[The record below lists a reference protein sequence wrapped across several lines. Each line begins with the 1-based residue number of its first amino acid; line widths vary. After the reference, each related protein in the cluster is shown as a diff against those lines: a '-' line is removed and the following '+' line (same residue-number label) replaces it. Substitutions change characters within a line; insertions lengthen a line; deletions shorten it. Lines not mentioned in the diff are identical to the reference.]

1 MRTASSQTG
10 SRGSRAAVPSGA
22 SRISENQ
29 SGVRGSNWSGVKI
42 MDNKLKIGLG
52 LGNAAVLLALMAVIN
67 GCHQPTQVEA
77 KSPTPVHLVD
87 VTLESSSQDLRYS
100 ASVLPFAQASLS
112 FKSAGYVTEIKQVV
126 GADGRRRDIG
136 PGDYVSRGSVLAQ
149 IRHQD
154 LKNQLDQAAAT
165 LVQAQAQH
173 VEATQDYERAKALY
187 ATQSLIKP
195 DFDQAQARFD
205 STRAGVDHADV
216 SLHQAQLALQDADL
230 RAPFSGYILARNIE
244 LGNLAEPGSTTFT
257 IADTSAVKIG
267 FGVPEYAVRH
277 LRLGQQF
284 SIHLQ
289 DDPKEYSGWVTSIA
303 ASADEKNR
311 VFAIEVTVPNP
322 KSYLKPGMI
331 ASLSVV
337 GVQNAPVPSVP
348 LTAVVADPASSG
360 RYTVVVAT
368 DESGKW
374 TAHVREVKLGET
386 HESDVA
392 VDGVKAGEKVIVVGA
407 AGLKDGDFIQV
418 LP

>member
-1 MRTASSQTG
+1 MD
-10 SRGSRAAVPSGA
+10 
-22 SRISENQ
+22 IDNK
-29 SGVRGSNWSGVKI
+29 VRESDWSGIDI
-42 MDNKLKIGLG
+42 MKNKLRIGLG
-52 LGNAAVLLALMAVIN
+52 PAKTAVLLAMMTATN
-67 GCHQPTQVEA
+67 GCQQPTHVEA

-87 VTLESSSQDLRYS
+87 VTLDSSSEDMHYS

-112 FKSAGYVTEIKQVV
+112 FKSEGYVTQIKQVV

-136 PGDYVSRGSVLAQ
+136 PGDYVGRGSVLAQ

-165 LVQAQAQH
+165 LSQAQAQH
-173 VEATQDYERAKALY
+173 LEATQDYERAKALY

-205 STRAGVDHADV
+205 STLAGVDQAKA
-216 SLHQAQLALQDADL
+216 SLHQAQLALEDADL
-230 RAPFSGYILARNIE
+230 MAPFSGYILARNIE
-244 LGNLAEPGSTTFT
+244 LGNLAAPGTPAFT

-267 FGVPEYAVRH
+267 FGVPDYAVRL

-289 DDPKEYSGWVTSIA
+289 DDPKEYKGRVTSIA

-322 KSYLKPGMI
+322 KALLKPGMI
-331 ASLSVV
+331 ASLSFT
-337 GVQNAPVPSVP
+337 GVHKAPVPSIP
-348 LTAVVADPASSG
+348 LSAVVADPASPG
-360 RYTVVVAT
+360 RYAVFVAS
-368 DESGKW
+368 EEGGKW
-374 TAHVREVKLGET
+374 VVHLRQVTLGET

-392 VDGVKAGEKVIVVGA
+392 VEGVNPADRVVVVGA
-407 AGLKDGDFIQV
+407 AGLKDGDLIQV

>member
-1 MRTASSQTG
+1 M
-10 SRGSRAAVPSGA
+10 
-22 SRISENQ
+22 
-29 SGVRGSNWSGVKI
+29 GSNRKRVGSVT
-42 MDNKLKIGLG
+42 
-52 LGNAAVLLALMAVIN
+52 AAVLLAAIVVAS
-67 GCHQPTQVEA
+67 GCQEPTKVAA
-77 KSPTPVHLVD
+77 KSPRPVHVLD
-87 VTLESSSQDLRYS
+87 VALYSPSEDLRYS
-100 ASVLPFAQASLS
+100 ASVLPYAEAVLS
-112 FKSAGYVTEIKQVV
+112 FKSAGYVTEIKQVA

-136 PGDYVSRGSVLAQ
+136 SGDYVARGAVLAQ

-154 LKNQLDQAAAT
+154 LKNQLDQATAT
-165 LVQAQAQH
+165 LSAAQAQH

-205 STRAGVDHADV
+205 STLAGVDQAKA
-216 SLHQAQLALQDADL
+216 SLHQAQLALEDADL

-244 LGNLAEPGSTTFT
+244 LGNLAEPGSAAFT
-257 IADTSAVKIG
+257 IADTSAVKIS
-267 FGVPEYAVRH
+267 FGVPEYAIRH

-289 DDPKEYSGWVTSIA
+289 DDPKEFSGRVTSIA

-331 ASLSVV
+331 ASLTVS
-337 GVQNAPVPSVP
+337 GVQKAPTPAVP
-348 LTAVVADPASSG
+348 LSAVVADPASPG
-360 RYTVVVAT
+360 RYAVFVAR
-368 DESGKW
+368 EEGGKW
-374 TAHVREVKLGET
+374 VAHLREVTLGET

-392 VDGVKAGEKVIVVGA
+392 VDGVKPGEKIVVVGA
-407 AGLKDGDFIQV
+407 AGLKDGDSVQV

>member
-1 MRTASSQTG
+1 MKNILR
-10 SRGSRAAVPSGA
+10 
-22 SRISENQ
+22 
-29 SGVRGSNWSGVKI
+29 
-42 MDNKLKIGLG
+42 IGLG
-52 LGNAAVLLALMAVIN
+52 PAKTAVLLAMMTATT
-67 GCHQPTQVEA
+67 GCQQPTHVEA

-87 VTLESSSQDLRYS
+87 VTLDSSSEDLRYS

-112 FKSAGYVTEIKQVV
+112 FKSAGYVTQIKQVV
-126 GADGRRRDIG
+126 GADGRHRDIG
-136 PGDYVSRGSVLAQ
+136 SGDYVTRGSVLAQ

-154 LKNQLDQAAAT
+154 LKNQLDQAAAM
-165 LVQAQAQH
+165 LGQAQAQH

-195 DFDQAQARFD
+195 EFDQAQARFD
-205 STRAGVDHADV
+205 STLAGVDQTKA
-216 SLHQAQLALQDADL
+216 SLHQAQLALEDADL

-244 LGNLAEPGSTTFT
+244 LGNLAEPGSTAFS

-289 DDPKEYSGWVTSIA
+289 DDPKEYSGRVTSIA

-331 ASLSVV
+331 ASLTVS
-337 GVQNAPVPSVP
+337 GVQKAPAPAVP
-348 LTAVVADPASSG
+348 LSAVVADPASPG
-360 RYTVVVAT
+360 RYAVFVAQ
-368 DESGKW
+368 EQGSKW
-374 TAHVREVKLGET
+374 VAHLREVTLGET

-392 VDGVKAGEKVIVVGA
+392 VDGVKPGEKIVVVGA
-407 AGLKDGDFIQV
+407 ARLKDGDSVQV

>member
-1 MRTASSQTG
+1 MKNILR
-10 SRGSRAAVPSGA
+10 
-22 SRISENQ
+22 
-29 SGVRGSNWSGVKI
+29 
-42 MDNKLKIGLG
+42 IGLG
-52 LGNAAVLLALMAVIN
+52 PAKTAVLLAMMTATT
-67 GCHQPTQVEA
+67 GCQQPTHVEA

-87 VTLESSSQDLRYS
+87 VTLDSSSEDLRYS

-112 FKSAGYVTEIKQVV
+112 FKSAGYVTQIKQVV
-126 GADGRRRDIG
+126 GADGRHRDIG
-136 PGDYVSRGSVLAQ
+136 SGDYVARGAVLAQ

-154 LKNQLDQAAAT
+154 LKNQLDQAAAM
-165 LVQAQAQH
+165 LRQAQAQH

-195 DFDQAQARFD
+195 EFDQAQARFD
-205 STRAGVDHADV
+205 STLAGVDQTKA
-216 SLHQAQLALQDADL
+216 SLHQAQLALEDADL

-244 LGNLAEPGSTTFT
+244 LGNLAEPGSTAFT
-257 IADTSAVKIG
+257 IADTSAVKIS
-267 FGVPEYAVRH
+267 FGVPEYAIRH

-289 DDPKEYSGWVTSIA
+289 DDPKEYSGRVTSIA

-331 ASLSVV
+331 ASLTVS
-337 GVQNAPVPSVP
+337 GVQKAPVPAVP
-348 LTAVVADPASSG
+348 LSAVVADPASPG
-360 RYTVVVAT
+360 RYAVFLAR
-368 DESGKW
+368 EEGGKW
-374 TAHVREVKLGET
+374 VAHLREVTLGET

-392 VDGVKAGEKVIVVGA
+392 VDGVKPGEKIVVVGA
-407 AGLKDGDFIQV
+407 AGLKDGDSVQV

>member
-1 MRTASSQTG
+1 
-10 SRGSRAAVPSGA
+10 
-22 SRISENQ
+22 
-29 SGVRGSNWSGVKI
+29 
-42 MDNKLKIGLG
+42 MDNKLKIDLG
-52 LGNAAVLLALMAVIN
+52 LAKAAVLLALMAVIN

-173 VEATQDYERAKALY
+173 VEATQDYERAKVLY

-205 STRAGVDHADV
+205 STRAGVDHADA
-216 SLHQAQLALQDADL
+216 SLRQAQLALQDADL

-284 SIHLQ
+284 RIHLQ
-289 DDPKEYSGWVTSIA
+289 DDPKEYSGRVTSIA

-322 KSYLKPGMI
+322 KSDLKPGMI
-331 ASLSVV
+331 ASLTVS
-337 GVQNAPVPSVP
+337 GVQKAPAPAVP
-348 LTAVVADPASSG
+348 LSAVVADPASPG
-360 RYTVVVAT
+360 RYAVFVAQ
-368 DESGKW
+368 EQGSKW
-374 TAHVREVKLGET
+374 VAHLREVTLGET

-392 VDGVKAGEKVIVVGA
+392 VDGVKPGEKIVVVGA
-407 AGLKDGDFIQV
+407 ARLKDGDSIRI